1 MDYMTRLMREAARDY
16 RLDPKLSKE
25 CTADVSS
32 CMSVSRRAGVTNRE
46 GGEGEIVG
54 RGPLWAG
61 TLGEEET
68 GSG

>member
-32 CMSVSRRAGVTNRE
+32 CMSMSRRAGVTNRE

-54 RGPLWAG
+54 
-61 TLGEEET
+61 
-68 GSG
+68 

>member
-32 CMSVSRRAGVTNRE
+32 CVSVSRQAGVTNRE

-54 RGPLWAG
+54 
-61 TLGEEET
+61 
-68 GSG
+68 